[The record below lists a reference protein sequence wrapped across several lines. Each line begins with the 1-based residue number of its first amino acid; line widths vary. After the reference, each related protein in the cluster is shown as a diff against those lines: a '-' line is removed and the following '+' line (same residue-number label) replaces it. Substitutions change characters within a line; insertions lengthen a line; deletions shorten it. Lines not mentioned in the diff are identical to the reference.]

1 MYNDHLFN
9 KKKKSKIS
17 LAQYTNQINKN
28 VNINSLLNRVK
39 ITENNRKKEN
49 FFLLFVV
56 SSVVI
61 IVASISFL

>member
-1 MYNDHLFN
+1 MTIYSI
-9 KKKKSKIS
+9 KKKNSKIN
-17 LAQYTNQINKN
+17 LAQYTNQINNN

-49 FFLLFVV
+49 FFLLFVA